1 MLALV
6 NNYFCAPRFKIESN
20 VASLYTGSPRLD
32 PLLPLTKTFFSG
44 FGAKH
49 ETGEQQFYV
58 SKRNL

>member
-1 MLALV
+1 MLALIL
-6 NNYFCAPRFKIESN
+6 ALMKPN

-49 ETGEQQFYV
+49 ETGEQQFYLG
-58 SKRNL
+58 KRNL